1 MFSLSLNSFIMKW
14 ILLTSLLSLVVL
26 PGYGQLDKKQVFL
39 QNRMK
44 TLASTNGGSQ
54 GGVFTFSEVVRR
66 EGHRFLFDD
75 FLPGRVLFSGY
86 EYLSEEVDLVIDGEF
101 ERLYILFEDETEGQ
115 LPLAQIQ
122 RIEVYPSEKDT
133 IQYLV
138 QDLGRLSS
146 EAKDGLRFYELLH
159 RGEHFT
165 VLHHERKYLRKEEY
179 MENVGIVRR
188 PDEYKSLHS
197 FYLIYGN
204 ELHKIKRNRRTIE
217 KAIPKY
223 KRIIRR
229 VEDATDNKLKDNN
242 DLAQFFT
249 DLEARIK

>member
-1 MFSLSLNSFIMKW
+1 MKW
-14 ILLTSLLSLVVL
+14 ILLTSLLALVVL

-44 TLASTNGGSQ
+44 TLANTDGGSQ

-75 FLPGRVLFSGY
+75 FVSGRVLFSGY

-122 RIEVYPSEKDT
+122 RIEVYPAEGDT
-133 IQYLV
+133 VNYMV

-146 EAKDGLRFYELLH
+146 DATDGLRFYEILH
-159 RGEHFT
+159 RGDQFT

-188 PDEYKSLHS
+188 PDEYKSFHS
-197 FYLIYGN
+197 YYLIFDN
-204 ELHKIKRNRRTIE
+204 ELHKIKKNRRKIE
-217 KAIPKY
+217 KALPKY
-223 KRIIRR
+223 KRTIRQ
-229 VEDATDNKLKDNN
+229 VEDATDNKLKDDN
-242 DLAQFFT
+242 DLAQFFA
-249 DLEARIK
+249 DLEAKIK

>member
-1 MFSLSLNSFIMKW
+1 MKRLVLLGFIVAMMT
-14 ILLTSLLSLVVL
+14 TS
-26 PGYGQLDKKQVFL
+26 YGQSPKKSQLF
-39 QNRMK
+39 QQFQQGRMNA
-44 TLASTNGGSQ
+44 LARANGDSG

-75 FLPGRVLFSGY
+75 WTPGRVLFDGY
-86 EYLSEEVDLVIDGEF
+86 DYLSEEIKMVIDGER
-101 ERLYILFEDETEGQ
+101 ERLYILFDDESEGL

-133 IQYLV
+133 LQYLV

-229 VEDATDNKLKDNN
+229 VEDATDNKLKDNT

-249 DLEARIK
+249 DLEARINR